1 MLFLLWYYLTRTCW
15 ASFGPVACSS
25 LNWLQWPSMVI
36 GFILMILWAFLP
48 ITLLMGSFGPF
59 LSPWA
64 SLAHLHS
71 LGILGPF
78 SNSAFSWAFT
88 NSFGLPWSNYLIL
101 HLWGSWASHQLLTF
115 LLPYFGSAMA
125 HSYFFLH
132 HIMLI
137 SLLLLSLGSS
147 RPICFPQDSFI
158 YFMSLWSIIPIIW
171 A

>member
-36 GFILMILWAFLP
+36 GFILMILWAFLTHY
-48 ITLLMGSFGPF
+48 IAYGLFWAISF
-59 LSPWA
+59 
-64 SLAHLHS
+64 S

-78 SNSAFSWAFT
+78 SNFAFSWAFT

-101 HLWGSWASHQLLTF
+101 HPWGSWASHQLLTF
-115 LLPYFGSAMA
+115 LLHYFGSAMA

-132 HIMLI
+132 HIMLM

-158 YFMSLWSIIPIIW
+158 YFMSIWSIIPLIW